1 MADGPLRRGDRVLG
15 DFVEGASLLRHR
27 RRLSK
32 LGHGRSF
39 SPDSDGSLWAA
50 GDPPPRPGNVLD
62 ALIDGEEVLP
72 AIEQAIRSARR
83 HVRISGWSITPG
95 FALTRGDEPVIVRDL
110 LADVARGIEVRVI
123 LWAGAPLPVIRPDR
137 RDVRRDRHELTAGSR
152 VKVALDARE
161 HLIHCHHEKLVV
173 VDDELA
179 FVGGL
184 DLTDRDG
191 DRYDRRAHPDRGRL
205 GWHDLA
211 FRIRGPLVG
220 DVARHFAARWSAVTG
235 EHLPQPPIPDQTG
248 EVEAQFV
255 RTVPEG
261 LYPFAPRGDF
271 RILESYLRAVR
282 SAQKLVYI
290 ENQFLWA
297 PEIVAVLATKLRRPP
312 NDDFR
317 VLVVLPSRANQG
329 RDDTYGQLQVLAD
342 ADGGAGR
349 FTASTISA
357 VTAGRVERIYV
368 HAKTAMVDDRWLTIG
383 SANLNSRGFYNDTEA
398 NVVTHDRQLARQTRL
413 RLWAEHLECPITEV
427 DRDPREVIDRVWR
440 PRAREERQRTERGE
454 PRTRRLIELRPR
466 SFRATR
472 LLGALDGIVVDS

>member
-1 MADGPLRRGDRVLG
+1 M
-15 DFVEGASLLRHR
+15 
-27 RRLSK
+27 
-32 LGHGRSF
+32 
-39 SPDSDGSLWAA
+39 
-50 GDPPPRPGNVLD
+50 LD

-72 AIEQAIRSARR
+72 AIEQAIRSARSR
-83 HVRISGWSITPG
+83 VHISGWSITPG
-95 FALTRGDEPVIVRDL
+95 FALTRGDDPVIVREL
-110 LADVARGIEVRVI
+110 LADVSRGVDVRVI
-123 LWAGAPLPVIRPDR
+123 LWAGAPVPVIRPDR
-137 RDVRRDRHELTAGSR
+137 RDVRRDRHELITGSR

-191 DRYDRRAHPDRGRL
+191 DRYDLRSHPDRGRL

-211 FRIRGPLVG
+211 FRISGPLVG

-235 EHLPQPPIPDQTG
+235 EDLPPPPIPNQTG
-248 EVEAQFV
+248 DVEAQFV
-255 RTVPEG
+255 RTLPER

-271 RILESYLRAVR
+271 RILESYVRAIR
-282 SAQKLVYI
+282 SAQQLVYI

-312 NDDFR
+312 NHDFR

-342 ADGGAGR
+342 ADGGAGH
-349 FTASTISA
+349 FTASTIAA
-357 VTAGRVERIYV
+357 VDAGRAERVYV
-368 HAKTAMVDDRWLTIG
+368 HAKTAIVDDRWLTIG
-383 SANLNSRGFYNDTEA
+383 SANLNARGLYNDTEA
-398 NVVTHDRQLARQTRL
+398 NVVTHERRLARHTRL
-413 RLWAEHLECPITEV
+413 RLWAEHLQCPISDV
-427 DRDPREVIDRVWR
+427 DRDPAEVIDQIWR
-440 PRAREERQRTERGE
+440 PRAREERQRSERGE
-454 PRTRRLIELRPR
+454 PRIHRVIELPPR
-466 SFRATR
+466 SFRAKR